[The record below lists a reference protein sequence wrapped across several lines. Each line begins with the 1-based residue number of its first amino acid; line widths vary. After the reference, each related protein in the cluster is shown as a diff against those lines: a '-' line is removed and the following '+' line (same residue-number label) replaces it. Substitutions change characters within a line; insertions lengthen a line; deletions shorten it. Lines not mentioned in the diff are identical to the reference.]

1 MSDYVLRL
9 YREAGRAL
17 RFETL
22 PSTSLDQASEVA
34 RRRLLG
40 SSFVRSE
47 VLGGGRVLRQ
57 YRRSGGTGE
66 VLSVPVFHVEDDQT
80 GSH

>member
-1 MSDYVLRL
+1 MSDYLLRL

-34 RRRLLG
+34 RRLLG

-66 VLSVPVFHVEDDQT
+66 VLSVPVFYVEDDQT
-80 GSH
+80 GSR